1 MYILKLPLS
10 VPVSKNKKFILN
22 INNYRNAHHHT
33 LNKAKVEY
41 KHLMTEQI
49 EKLPRLYRILI
60 RYYMYPGS
68 SRRIDT
74 ANVCSIHDKF
84 LSDAIVEAGKLE
96 DDNYLFIPGTS
107 YEIGSID
114 KDNPRV
120 EAVITPL
127 PPLKGE

>member
-10 VPVSKNKKFILN
+10 VSVSKNKNFILN

-41 KHLMTEQI
+41 KHLMTDQI
-49 EKLPRLYRILI
+49 EKLPTLDRILI

-68 SRRIDT
+68 ARRIDT

-107 YEIGSID
+107 YEFGSID

>member
-1 MYILKLPLS
+1 MYILNLPLS
-10 VPVSKNKKFILN
+10 VPVSKNKNFILN

-41 KHLMTEQI
+41 KHLMTDQI
-49 EKLPRLYRILI
+49 EKLPTLDRILI

-68 SRRIDT
+68 ARRIDT

-107 YEIGSID
+107 YEFGSID

>member
-10 VPVSKNKKFILN
+10 VPVSKNKNFILN

-41 KHLMTEQI
+41 KHLMTDQI
-49 EKLPRLYRILI
+49 EKLPTLDRILI

-68 SRRIDT
+68 ARRIDN

-107 YEIGSID
+107 YEFGSID